1 MRTIVLLAVLV
12 VGCAHMQPAQP
23 VSQEEY
29 RSAYAEAGRLP
40 GSAVAKTILGQ
51 SIRLESPPGAAT
63 SLAIGTGAT
72 NPGAGC
78 VGFSATS
85 NLCFTSTDATF
96 VTTGGSVSS
105 GTRNWGTGVAQ
116 DVWLGGLAVPSNK
129 AIYMNG
135 TTGTIGFG
143 ITGGVVTTFGAAWDF
158 SAAKINVSNN
168 SGTMTLVAGTQT
180 ATVTSGARCVCT
192 DQTAA
197 NAVRCSVATTTLT
210 AVGTGTDV
218 ITYVCDR

>member
-1 MRTIVLLAVLV
+1 MNPMKNKILLAVAILLGSFV
-12 VGCAHMQPAQP
+12 VSLPIALSQP
-23 VSQEEY
+23 VTADGS
-29 RSAYAEAGRLP
+29 SA
-40 GSAVAKTILGQ
+40 
-51 SIRLESPPGAAT
+51 
-63 SLAIGTGAT
+63 
-72 NPGAGC
+72 GAGC

-85 NLCFTSTDATF
+85 RLCFTGTDATF

-158 SAAKINVSNN
+158 SAAKVSVASN

-180 ATVTSGARCVCT
+180 ATVTTGARCVCT

-218 ITYVCDR
+218 ITYLCDR